1 MTKLEMMQLS
11 QSLSDLYTGL
21 ETDLIANIAEYLA
34 AGKIDS
40 PTAQWKIQML
50 AQLGALDKSN
60 IKVITEYAGI
70 APDML
75 TEVLET
81 VALSAVEE
89 LEPGFQKLARNGII
103 NGTEVPIEKTMARA
117 LTSYQK
123 QAKQSLN
130 MVNTVMRYKAKSAAQ
145 KIINDT
151 AELAEKQS
159 FINTLNK
166 ATGKVVTG
174 AESRQ
179 AAMRQC
185 IKEMSEKGIPA
196 FVDKLGREWSPEA
209 YINMDIRT
217 TANNVAH
224 QAQFD
229 RMKDYGVDLIEVSS
243 HAGARPKCAEDQGKI
258 FNRKNKD
265 GYTIDLHG
273 RKIKYYSW
281 KKSSYGE
288 PDGILGINCGHH
300 IYPFIPGI
308 SYQKY
313 FPYDEYDNQE
323 QYKKVQGQR
332 ELERRVRKS
341 KRECISLESVGD
353 TEGLKKAK
361 ETLKTRQQ
369 ALKQYCTD
377 NDLKYKP
384 DRTAVVDYKKS
395 VAGFTPSDKK
405 KRIAEIKAKSV
416 DKSGGSGTVLK
427 VKNPVLTPGIVSDR
441 KFYKSDNLVINPKLK
456 NDVKNG
462 FVDAANQ
469 VYGRFGRK
477 LDIEKID
484 VVKSGSTRY
493 MQAAYDPL
501 TKTIKLVNSSM
512 GTYEKKAE
520 KLFAD
525 NWNASKDKYG
535 TFYHEIGHAI
545 WEDLSSEAKA
555 QISAIYEAEKHSAYL
570 KWIEAGGSS
579 SGKSQV
585 DFFGKALSRYGA
597 TNKNEFFSEAFSQ
610 IMSGRM
616 RPVSRQVN
624 QILQEKYASVQLNKN
639 VLDKFEQGGI
649 IKTDEV
655 IGRSVG
661 ASAKNYPV
669 KLPDGNHAK
678 FAEGSTITKIKVF
691 AGNGTN
697 VPIRDAI
704 YLESNYGIPAE
715 KWQKVRGEGII
726 IENGK
731 KRTVEIHWY
740 EADGEKIKMKVK
752 RYLDES

>member
-81 VALSAVEE
+81 AALSAVEE

-229 RMKDYGVDLIEVSS
+229 RMEDYGVDLIEVSS

-288 PDGILGINCGHH
+288 PNGILGINCGHH

-369 ALKQYCTD
+369 ALKQYCAD

-384 DRTAVVDYKKS
+384 DRTAVVNYKKS
-395 VAGFTPSDKK
+395 VAGFTTSDKK

-416 DKSGGSGTVLK
+416 DKSGGSAAIPKVLK
-427 VKNPVLTPGIVSDR
+427 SEFVPAKSIEEAQKYAQKYVKSYFGDKTFKGDANFKGISIDNANEINRALTDIFDNYGFPKISGIKPIDPLSAKGKKIFSSADAVMAYSPVEHGV
-441 KFYKSDNLVINPKLK
+441 YINKNVLK
-456 NDVKNG
+456 NNNTLTDYHKNSSEAWETVMDNIDKLSG
-462 FVDAANQ
+462 PQKELALRYKEA
-469 VYGRFGRK
+469 GRTLVG
-477 LDIEKID
+477 D
-484 VVKSGSTRY
+484 GS
-493 MQAAYDPL
+493 AYDYF
-501 TKTIKLVNSSM
+501 V
-512 GTYEKKAE
+512 
-520 KLFAD
+520 
-525 NWNASKDKYG
+525 
-535 TFYHEIGHAI
+535 HEIGHHI
-545 WEDLSSEAKA
+545 EWEVFDAKTNNLIGNGMKEYAGKISGYATSSKSEYFAESFSAFVKGEYNKLDPEYIEFIRLYDLSIK
-555 QISAIYEAEKHSAYL
+555 
-570 KWIEAGGSS
+570 
-579 SGKSQV
+579 
-585 DFFGKALSRYGA
+585 
-597 TNKNEFFSEAFSQ
+597 NK
-610 IMSGRM
+610 
-616 RPVSRQVN
+616 
-624 QILQEKYASVQLNKN
+624 
-639 VLDKFEQGGI
+639 
-649 IKTDEV
+649 
-655 IGRSVG
+655 
-661 ASAKNYPV
+661 
-669 KLPDGNHAK
+669 
-678 FAEGSTITKIKVF
+678 
-691 AGNGTN
+691 
-697 VPIRDAI
+697 
-704 YLESNYGIPAE
+704 
-715 KWQKVRGEGII
+715 
-726 IENGK
+726 
-731 KRTVEIHWY
+731 
-740 EADGEKIKMKVK
+740 
-752 RYLDES
+752 